1 MITLDGTFVRLV
13 PLDASHAD
21 ALLAAA
27 NEDRSTYAFTIVP
40 HDADE
45 MRQFIAIAQGEANR
59 GVSVPFATIDRKSGK
74 AVGSTRF
81 MALDWWGPYLGPP
94 PSKEGPPS
102 GVEIGSTWLAAS
114 AQRSAVNSEAK
125 LLMLRHAFET
135 WKVERVTLKTDARNT
150 RSRNAIMRLGA
161 KEDGVLRAWQLA
173 SDGGPRDTAI
183 YSILRSEWPA
193 VRDRISVRR

>member
-114 AQRSAVNSEAK
+114 AQRSAVNTEAK